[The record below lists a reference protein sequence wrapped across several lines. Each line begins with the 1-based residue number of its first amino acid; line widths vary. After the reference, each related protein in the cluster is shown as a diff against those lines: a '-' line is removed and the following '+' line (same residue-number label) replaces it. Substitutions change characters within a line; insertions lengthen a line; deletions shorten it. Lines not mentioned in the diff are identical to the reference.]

1 MRALAGFSGK
11 ALTIWPGLSAISAGM
26 DRMKALLLD
35 FAADSHG
42 ATAIE
47 YGLVASLI
55 SMTIIIWAQQIGQ
68 SVLGFFESVQAGFN

>member
-1 MRALAGFSGK
+1 
-11 ALTIWPGLSAISAGM
+11 M
-26 DRMKALLLD
+26 DRMKALFLD
-35 FAADSHG
+35 FAADGRG

-47 YGLVASLI
+47 YGLVAGLI